1 MTCLGFIFRLILR
14 FFERCE
20 FANRCG
26 YYTPGGNCDT
36 DGAYWNK
43 PFCGIHRR
51 LLREQRK

>member
-1 MTCLGFIFRLILR
+1 MTCLGFIFRPILR

-20 FANRCG
+20 FANRCR

-51 LLREQRK
+51 LLREQGK